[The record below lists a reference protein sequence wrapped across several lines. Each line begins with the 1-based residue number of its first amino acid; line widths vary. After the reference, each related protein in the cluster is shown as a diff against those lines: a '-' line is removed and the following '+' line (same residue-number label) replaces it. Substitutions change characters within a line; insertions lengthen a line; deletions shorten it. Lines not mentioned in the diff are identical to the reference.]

1 MKKQMFVAVTVLA
14 AACASLPAFAEE
26 KSGWYLGA
34 GAGQVTAEE
43 PDFGL
48 KGTDTAFKVFGGYQ
62 VNNYVGFELAY
73 IDGGTPNDA
82 IGVLYAEADIQAV
95 QASILPSVPLS
106 ENFSLY
112 GRLGLLK
119 WDADVYLQAGNSFGG
134 YSNDGN
140 DFSWG
145 AGMKLAAG
153 RFVIRAEYEQSD
165 IDTFDYQL
173 ISGSIS
179 FLF

>member
-1 MKKQMFVAVTVLA
+1 MKKQMFVAMTVLA
-14 AACASLPAFAEE
+14 ACVSLPAFADER
-26 KSGWYLGA
+26 SGAYLGA

-43 PDFGL
+43 SDFGL

-62 VNNYVGFELAY
+62 VNEYVGFELAY
-73 IDGGTPNDA
+73 IDGGSPSDA
-82 IGVLYAEADIQAV
+82 VGIYYAQADVTAL

-119 WDADVYLQAGNSFGG
+119 WDVDVSSSFGG
-134 YSNDGN
+134 YSDDGN